1 MGKFKDSRYCA
12 SGQIL
17 KNYAV
22 LSHSVMS
29 DSLRPNG
36 LYSPPGSS
44 VHGILQAK
52 ILEWVAMP
60 SSRGSSQPRAQTQ
73 VSRIADGFWIL
84 YCLSHQGSPWI
95 LEQVAYPLSKGSSW
109 PRNWTGVFCTAGG
122 WYIHT
127 KEYSSALKSKD
138 LLIYTTQVNLQGI
151 MLSDKSNTR
160 SLHTVWFHSI
170 TLLKWQGL
178 EIEDRSLDSKD

>member
-1 MGKFKDSRYCA
+1 MLSYQNKYYPILEMGKFKDSRYCA

-84 YCLSHQGSPWI
+84 YCLSHQGSPVQF
-95 LEQVAYPLSKGSSW
+95 LGQEDPLDKG
-109 PRNWTGVFCTAGG
+109 
-122 WYIHT
+122 
-127 KEYSSALKSKD
+127 
-138 LLIYTTQVNLQGI
+138 
-151 MLSDKSNTR
+151 
-160 SLHTVWFHSI
+160 
-170 TLLKWQGL
+170 
-178 EIEDRSLDSKD
+178 

>member
-29 DSLRPNG
+29 ESLRPNG

-122 WYIHT
+122 FFTSWVSREAQVKDYNT
-127 KEYSSALKSKD
+127 LKQRRYNWDSQQEPRTAVYHEKP
-138 LLIYTTQVNLQGI
+138 LNLCAGFWVFFWE
-151 MLSDKSNTR
+151 DK
-160 SLHTVWFHSI
+160 L
-170 TLLKWQGL
+170 
-178 EIEDRSLDSKD
+178 